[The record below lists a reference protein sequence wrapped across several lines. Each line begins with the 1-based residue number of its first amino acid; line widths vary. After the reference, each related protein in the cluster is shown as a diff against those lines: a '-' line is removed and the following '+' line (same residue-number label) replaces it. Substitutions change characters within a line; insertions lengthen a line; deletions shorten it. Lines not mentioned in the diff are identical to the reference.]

1 MRRGWVCGLL
11 FLAVSAVAFSAAP
24 VTGAG
29 AEEES
34 RIPFGQRYHV
44 VQHGG
49 IARAA
54 NSAVSCRTVTA
65 KTPRACVS
73 ARAGAAA
80 ANQRFEMFYADVD
93 KDPNTYNSTRAR
105 LRLPAGSR
113 VSYARLYWGG
123 NLLVGEQKPA
133 GDNGQVLLAEPGGQ
147 YKWVHADSVIGHR
160 TGNGADA
167 FQASADV
174 TPLVRTSGPGMYTVA
189 QINVAMGRSQVGAW
203 GGWSLVVAYEK
214 DAAPLRHLS
223 LWDGFE
229 SVGTVSTDG
238 TNRADGTNRTQLR
251 IDVGPLRVPARAAGR
266 LGVVAYDGDRGIRG
280 DSLTAQTDRGKRV
293 KLSNKANPSDDVM
306 NSSIAEFGASVK
318 ERQPSYV
325 NTLGYDADVFDL
337 RGAFVSGGDRLSV
350 RFSSKRDSVWLG
362 AFFVEADAR
371 S

>member
-1 MRRGWVCGLL
+1 MRNSAVLSVRRGWLCGLL
-11 FLAVSAVAFSAAP
+11 SLAVAAVAFSAAP
-24 VTGAG
+24 VNGAG
-29 AEEES
+29 AEEDS
-34 RIPFGQRYHV
+34 RIPFGRRYHV

-54 NSAVSCRTVTA
+54 NSAISCRTVTA
-65 KTPRACVS
+65 KTPSDCVS

-80 ANQRFEMFYADVD
+80 ANQRFEMFYTDVD

-123 NLLVGEQKPA
+123 NLRVGEQKPPR
-133 GDNGQVLLAEPGGQ
+133 DNGRVLFAEPGGR
-147 YKWVHADSVIGHR
+147 YKWVRADTRIGHR
-160 TGNGADA
+160 TGGGADA

-189 QINVAMGRSQVGAW
+189 QVNVAMGRSAIGAW
-203 GGWSLVVAYEK
+203 GGWSLIVAYEK
-214 DAAPLRHLS
+214 RGAPLRHLS

-229 SVGTVSTDG
+229 SLTTD
-238 TNRADGTNRTQLR
+238 RAKAG
-251 IDVGPLRVPARAAGR
+251 IDVGKLRVRRGAAGR
-266 LGVVAYDGDRGIRG
+266 LGVVAYDGDRGITG
-280 DSLTAQTDRGKRV
+280 DSLTAQTNRGKRV
-293 KLSNKANPSDDVM
+293 RLSNKANPSDDVM
-306 NSSIAEFGASVK
+306 NSSITEFGAPSI
-318 ERQPSYV
+318 ERQPSYT

-362 AFFVEADAR
+362 AFFVEAEAR